1 MTDFKGINPDKNLG
15 ANFNTNR
22 NGQGA
27 KSDQQAKQGDVAP
40 AGDPYADLKMD
51 PDRMLDLLATQAKF
65 NGQVN
70 FENTGIER
78 AVTSFASAI
87 TPERHAQVS
96 QMMSNAYADEFGSKP
111 NQQLLQDLVDNYL
124 IGGVSIQNIK

>member
-15 ANFNTNR
+15 ANFNANR
-22 NGQGA
+22 QG
-27 KSDQQAKQGDVAP
+27 KGGKPDQQSAQGNGST

-51 PDRMLDLLATQAKF
+51 PNRMLDLLNTQAKL
-65 NGQVN
+65 NIPAG

-78 AVTSFASAI
+78 SMNSFAAAV

-96 QMMSNAYADEFGSKP
+96 RMMTQAYSDEFGANPSP
-111 NQQLLQDLVDNYL
+111 DVLQDLVDNYL
-124 IGGVSIQNIK
+124 IGGVSIQTS